1 MSILF
6 ISIHFPQLPVKPSL
20 IFRTTSRSAPAPAR
34 ISQTGSSPSIRPALK
49 QSMLQFTMRLFAPVK
64 STMEELLTQET
75 ARTSRHSCEKTTAQN
90 TGILTAAGIR
100 AVTRAMGAG
109 PAPTLTTSTA
119 RKTTQRS
126 ASTPSYSAITI
137 RTATMLWT
145 KTLTS
150 AMTNMSNRG
159 TLTNTPR

>member
-1 MSILF
+1 MSIL
-6 ISIHFPQLPVKPSL
+6 FPQLPVKPRL
-20 IFRTTSRSAPAPAR
+20 IFRTSSRSASAPAR

-49 QSMLQFTMRLFAPVK
+49 KSGLLFTTRLFAPEK
-64 STMEELLTQET
+64 STIEELLTGET
-75 ARTSRHSCEKTTAQN
+75 ARTSRHSSEKTTRQN

-100 AVTRAMGAG
+100 AVSRAMGAG
-109 PAPTLTTSTA
+109 PAQTQTSSNA

-145 KTLTS
+145 KTLMC

-159 TLTNTPR
+159 ILTNTPH